1 MSKEEIESFD
11 ESEELDEDIVT
22 MVDDEG
28 NEVDFMILAIMEVDG
43 KDYAMLS
50 PVEDLAEEADAD
62 AVELYFY
69 SYDEEADEFGEIEDE
84 DLHDRVQAAFAE
96 LMEQVGDDDEA

>member
-50 PVEDLAEEADAD
+50 PVEDLEEEADAD

-84 DLHDRVQAAFAE
+84 ELHDRVQAAFAE

>member
-28 NEVDFMILAIMEVDG
+28 NEVDFMILAIMEVEG

-50 PVEDLAEEADAD
+50 PVEDLADDADAD